1 MINFNGTL
9 LDSNTNVLH
18 QNRGLLYGDG
28 VFETL
33 KVVEGKILFFEDHY
47 FRLMA
52 AMRIV
57 RMEIPM
63 NFTLE
68 YLEEQVLTL
77 AKSNTCEQS
86 ARVRITVYRND
97 GGFYLPTNN
106 SVSFFIQ
113 ATALVQSIYSIEE
126 KPYEVDLYKDFY
138 IAKQL
143 LSTLKTT
150 NKMIHITG
158 SIYANENDL
167 DNCILLNDSKNVV
180 EALQGNLFMRMGDT
194 LITPPL
200 SEGCLNG
207 IMRKQILNLAKKET
221 NLEVVEQVISPFDL
235 QKADE
240 LFITNVI
247 KGIQP
252 ITKYRKKEFTI
263 DTAKVLNE
271 ILKQHLGMI

>member
-1 MINFNGTL
+1 MINFNGILQDSDTNL
-9 LDSNTNVLH
+9 LD
-18 QNRGLLYGDG
+18 QNRGFLYGDG

-33 KVVEGKILFFEDHY
+33 KIVGVKILFFEDHY

-68 YLEEQVLTL
+68 YLEEQVLSL
-77 AKSNTCEQS
+77 VEKNKIEQS
-86 ARVRITVYRND
+86 ARARITVYRNN
-97 GGFYLPTNN
+97 GGLYLPTNN
-106 SVSFFIQ
+106 TVSFLIQ
-113 ATALVQSIYSIEE
+113 TSAIENPVYSISE
-126 KPYEVDLYKDFY
+126 KEYEVDLYKDFY
-138 IAKQL
+138 IPKQL

-150 NKMIHITG
+150 NKMIHVTG
-158 SIYANENDL
+158 SIYAKENDL

-180 EALQGNLFMRMGDT
+180 EALQGNLFMRMGNT
-194 LITPPL
+194 LITPPI

-207 IMRKQILNLAKKET
+207 IMRKQILSFAKKET

-240 LFITNVI
+240 LFVTNVI
-247 KGIQP
+247 RGIQP
-252 ITKYRKKEFTI
+252 ITKYRKKEFEQ
-263 DTAKVLNE
+263 DTAKVLNT
-271 ILKQHLGMI
+271 ILKQHLGMV

>member
-1 MINFNGTL
+1 MINFNGILQDSDTNL
-9 LDSNTNVLH
+9 LD
-18 QNRGLLYGDG
+18 QNRGFLYGDG

-33 KVVEGKILFFEDHY
+33 KIVGGKILFFEDHY

-68 YLEEQVLTL
+68 YLEEQVLSL
-77 AKSNTCEQS
+77 VKKNKIEQS
-86 ARVRITVYRND
+86 ARARITVYRND

-106 SVSFFIQ
+106 TVSFLIQ
-113 ATALVQSIYSIEE
+113 TSAIENPVYSISE
-126 KPYEVDLYKDFY
+126 KEYEVDLYKDFY
-138 IAKQL
+138 IPKQL

-150 NKMIHITG
+150 NKMIHVTG
-158 SIYANENDL
+158 SIYAKENDL

-180 EALQGNLFMRMGDT
+180 EALQGNLFMRMGNT
-194 LITPPL
+194 LITPPI

-207 IMRKQILNLAKKET
+207 IMRKQILSFAKKET

-240 LFITNVI
+240 LFVTNVI

-252 ITKYRKKEFTI
+252 ITKYRKKEFKNDIASELLT
-263 DTAKVLNE
+263 KLNE
-271 ILKQHLGMI
+271 SIKSV

>member
-1 MINFNGTL
+1 MINFNGILQDSDTNL
-9 LDSNTNVLH
+9 LD
-18 QNRGLLYGDG
+18 QNRGFLYGDG

-33 KVVEGKILFFEDHY
+33 KIVDGKILFFEDHY

-68 YLEEQVLTL
+68 YLEEQVLSL
-77 AKSNTCEQS
+77 VKKNKIEQS
-86 ARVRITVYRND
+86 ARARITVYRNN

-106 SVSFFIQ
+106 TVSFLIQ
-113 ATALVQSIYSIEE
+113 TSGIESPVYSISE
-126 KPYEVDLYKDFY
+126 KEYEVDLYKDFY
-138 IAKQL
+138 IPKQL

-150 NKMIHITG
+150 NKMIHVTG
-158 SIYANENDL
+158 SIYAKENDL

-180 EALQGNLFMRMGDT
+180 EALQGNLFMRMGNR
-194 LITPPL
+194 LITPPI

-207 IMRKQILNLAKKET
+207 IMRKQILSLAKKET
-221 NLEVVEQVISPFDL
+221 NLEVLEQVISPFDL

-240 LFITNVI
+240 LFVTNVI
-247 KGIQP
+247 RGIQP
-252 ITKYRKKEFTI
+252 ITKYRKKEFEQ
-263 DTAKVLNE
+263 DTAKVLNT
-271 ILKQHLGMI
+271 ILKQHLGMV

>member
-1 MINFNGTL
+1 MINFNGILQDSDTNL
-9 LDSNTNVLH
+9 LD
-18 QNRGLLYGDG
+18 QNRGFLYGDG

-33 KVVEGKILFFEDHY
+33 KIVGGKILFFEDHY

-68 YLEEQVLTL
+68 YLEEQVLSL
-77 AKSNTCEQS
+77 VEKNKIEQS
-86 ARVRITVYRND
+86 ARARITVYRNN

-106 SVSFFIQ
+106 TVSFLIQ
-113 ATALVQSIYSIEE
+113 TSAIENPVYSISE
-126 KPYEVDLYKDFY
+126 KEYEVDLYKDFY
-138 IAKQL
+138 IPKQL

-150 NKMIHITG
+150 NKMIHVTG
-158 SIYANENDL
+158 SIYAKENDL

-180 EALQGNLFMRMGDT
+180 EALQGNLFMRMGNT
-194 LITPPL
+194 LITPPI

-207 IMRKQILNLAKKET
+207 IMRKQILSLAKKET
-221 NLEVVEQVISPFDL
+221 NLEVMEQVISPFDL

-240 LFITNVI
+240 LFVTNVI
-247 KGIQP
+247 RGIQP
-252 ITKYRKKEFTI
+252 ITKYRKKEFEQ
-263 DTAKVLNE
+263 DTAKVLNT
-271 ILKQHLGMI
+271 ILKQHLGMV

>member
-1 MINFNGTL
+1 MINFNGILQDSDTNL
-9 LDSNTNVLH
+9 LD
-18 QNRGLLYGDG
+18 QNRGFLYGDG

-33 KVVEGKILFFEDHY
+33 KIVDGKILFFEDHY

-63 NFTLE
+63 IFTLE
-68 YLEEQVLTL
+68 YLEEQVLSL
-77 AKSNTCEQS
+77 VNKNKIEQS
-86 ARVRITVYRND
+86 ARARITVYRNN

-106 SVSFFIQ
+106 TVSFLIQ
-113 ATALVQSIYSIEE
+113 TSAIESPVYSISE
-126 KPYEVDLYKDFY
+126 KEYEVDLYKDFY
-138 IAKQL
+138 IPKQL

-150 NKMIHITG
+150 NKMIHVTG
-158 SIYANENDL
+158 SIYAKENDL

-180 EALQGNLFMRMGDT
+180 EALQGNLFMRMGNT
-194 LITPPL
+194 LITPPI

-207 IMRKQILNLAKKET
+207 IMRKQILSLAKKET

-240 LFITNVI
+240 LFVTNVI
-247 KGIQP
+247 RGIQP
-252 ITKYRKKEFTI
+252 ITKYRKKEFEQ
-263 DTAKVLNE
+263 DTAKVLNT
-271 ILKQHLGMI
+271 ILKQHLGMV

>member
-1 MINFNGTL
+1 MINFNGILQDSDTNL
-9 LDSNTNVLH
+9 LD
-18 QNRGLLYGDG
+18 QNRGFLYGDG

-33 KVVEGKILFFEDHY
+33 KIVGGKILFFEDHY

-68 YLEEQVLTL
+68 YLEEQVLSL
-77 AKSNTCEQS
+77 VEKNKIEQS
-86 ARVRITVYRND
+86 ARARITVYRNN
-97 GGFYLPTNN
+97 GGLYLPTNN
-106 SVSFFIQ
+106 TVSFLIQ
-113 ATALVQSIYSIEE
+113 TSAIENPVYSISE
-126 KPYEVDLYKDFY
+126 KEYEVDLYKDFY
-138 IAKQL
+138 IPKQL

-150 NKMIHITG
+150 NKMIHVTG
-158 SIYANENDL
+158 SIYAKENDL

-180 EALQGNLFMRMGDT
+180 EALQGNLFMRVGNT
-194 LITPPL
+194 LITPPI

-207 IMRKQILNLAKKET
+207 IMRKQILSLAKKET

-240 LFITNVI
+240 LFVTNVI
-247 KGIQP
+247 RGIQP
-252 ITKYRKKEFTI
+252 ITKYRKKEFEQ
-263 DTAKVLNE
+263 DTAKVLNT
-271 ILKQHLGMI
+271 ILKQHLGMV

>member
-9 LDSNTNVLH
+9 LDSSTNVLH
-18 QNRGLLYGDG
+18 QNRGILYGDG

-33 KVVEGKILFFEDHY
+33 KIVEGKILFFEDHY

-63 NFTLE
+63 TFTLE
-68 YLEEQVLTL
+68 YLEEQVVAL
-77 AKSNTCEQS
+77 AKSNKCEQS

-113 ATALVQSIYSIEE
+113 VTALDHSVYSIDE

-180 EALQGNLFMRMGDT
+180 EALQGNLFMRMGNA

-200 SEGCLNG
+200 TEGCLNG
-207 IMRKQILNLAKKET
+207 IMRKQILSLAKKET
-221 NLEVVEQVISPFDL
+221 DLEVIEQVISPFDL

-247 KGIQP
+247 RGIQP
-252 ITKYRKKEFTI
+252 ITKYRKKEFTN

-271 ILKQHLGMI
+271 ILKQHLAMN

>member
-1 MINFNGTL
+1 MINFNGILQDSDTNL
-9 LDSNTNVLH
+9 LD
-18 QNRGLLYGDG
+18 QNRGFLYGDG

-33 KVVEGKILFFEDHY
+33 KIVGGKILFFEDHY

-68 YLEEQVLTL
+68 YLEEQVLSL
-77 AKSNTCEQS
+77 VEKNKIEQS
-86 ARVRITVYRND
+86 ARARITVYRNN
-97 GGFYLPTNN
+97 GGLYLPTNN
-106 SVSFFIQ
+106 TVSFLIQ
-113 ATALVQSIYSIEE
+113 TSAIENPVYSISE
-126 KPYEVDLYKDFY
+126 KEYEVDLYKDFY
-138 IAKQL
+138 IPKQL

-150 NKMIHITG
+150 NKMIHVTG
-158 SIYANENDL
+158 SIYAKENDL

-180 EALQGNLFMRMGDT
+180 EALQGNLFMRVGNT
-194 LITPPL
+194 LITSPI

-207 IMRKQILNLAKKET
+207 IMRKQILSFAKKET

-240 LFITNVI
+240 LFVTNVI
-247 KGIQP
+247 RGIQP
-252 ITKYRKKEFTI
+252 ITKYRKKEFEQ
-263 DTAKVLNE
+263 DTAKVLNT
-271 ILKQHLGMI
+271 ILKQHLGMV

>member
-1 MINFNGTL
+1 MINFNGILQDSDTNL
-9 LDSNTNVLH
+9 LD
-18 QNRGLLYGDG
+18 QNRGFLYGDG

-33 KVVEGKILFFEDHY
+33 KIVGGKILFFEDHY

-68 YLEEQVLTL
+68 YLEEQVLSL
-77 AKSNTCEQS
+77 VEKNKIEQS
-86 ARVRITVYRND
+86 ARARITVYRNN
-97 GGFYLPTNN
+97 GGLYLPTNN
-106 SVSFFIQ
+106 TVSFLIQ
-113 ATALVQSIYSIEE
+113 TSAIENPVYSISE
-126 KPYEVDLYKDFY
+126 KEYEVDLYKDFY
-138 IAKQL
+138 IPKQL

-150 NKMIHITG
+150 NKMIHVTG
-158 SIYANENDL
+158 SIYAKENDL

-180 EALQGNLFMRMGDT
+180 EALPGNLFMRMGNT
-194 LITPPL
+194 LITPPI

-207 IMRKQILNLAKKET
+207 IMRKQILSFAKKET

-240 LFITNVI
+240 LFVTNVI
-247 KGIQP
+247 RGIQP
-252 ITKYRKKEFTI
+252 ITKYRKKEFEQ
-263 DTAKVLNE
+263 DTAKVLNT
-271 ILKQHLGMI
+271 ILKQHLGMV